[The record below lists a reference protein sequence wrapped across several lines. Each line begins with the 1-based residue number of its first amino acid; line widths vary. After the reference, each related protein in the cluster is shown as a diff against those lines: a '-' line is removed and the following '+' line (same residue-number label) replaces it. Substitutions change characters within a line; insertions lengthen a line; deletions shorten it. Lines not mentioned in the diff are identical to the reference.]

1 MNLDT
6 LGSLPVGIFDTIPI
20 LTLYIGMSF
29 ILFIA
34 FEIGYQLC
42 KYTKRNDQEGF
53 TTTGPMVGGLLGML
67 AFVLAFTF
75 SMAADQHNLRKKH
88 VLDEANIIGTAYLRA
103 DLLGDRDTTKIKDLL
118 KEYVDGRVY
127 AIKMRDPTIFKMVIE
142 RSQEIHDLLWNQ
154 VVSAAKREPT
164 LTIGLLIQ
172 SINDIIDSQQNRITA
187 GFYNR
192 IPSSVWI
199 VLLVISALTM
209 MTMGAQAKLGRS
221 RSLVAVIPLIMAFS
235 ALTTIVLDLDRP
247 QEGLITVGQEAL
259 IDLQESFKRK
269 H

>member
-1 MNLDT
+1 MNLET
-6 LGSLPVGIFDTIPI
+6 LGSLPIGIFDAIPI

-29 ILFIA
+29 TLLLS

-42 KYTKRNDQEGF
+42 KYTKRNDKEGF

-88 VLDEANIIGTAYLRA
+88 VLEEANIIGTAYLRA

-127 AIKMRDPTIFKMVIE
+127 AIKMRDATIFKMALK
-142 RSQEIHDLLWNQ
+142 RSQEIQDLLWNQ

-172 SINDIIDSQQNRITA
+172 SINDIIDSHQNRVTA

-199 VLLVISALTM
+199 VLLVISTLTM
-209 MTMGAQAKLGRS
+209 MTMGAQAKLGNS

-247 QEGLITVGQEAL
+247 QEGLITVGQEAM
-259 IDLQESFKRK
+259 IDLQESLNRK

>member
-1 MNLDT
+1 MNLET
-6 LGSLPVGIFDTIPI
+6 LDSLPVGIFDAIPI
-20 LTLYIGMSF
+20 LTLYIGMTFTLLLS
-29 ILFIA
+29 

-42 KYTKRNDQEGF
+42 TYAKRNDKEGF

-75 SMAADQHNLRKKH
+75 SMAAEQHNLRKKH

-103 DLLGDRDTTKIKDLL
+103 DLAGDRDTIKIKDLL
-118 KEYVDGRVY
+118 KEYVDVRVD
-127 AIKMRDPTIFKMVIE
+127 AIKMRDAAIFKRGLE
-142 RSQEIHDLLWNQ
+142 RSQEIQDLLWNQ
-154 VVSAAKREPT
+154 VVSAAKREPS
-164 LTIGLLIQ
+164 LTIGLLVQ
-172 SINDIIDSQQNRITA
+172 SINELIDSHQNRITA

-199 VLLVISALTM
+199 LLLVISALTM
-209 MTMGAQAKLGRS
+209 MTMGAQAKLGKS

-259 IDLQESFKRK
+259 IDLQVSLNRK
-269 H
+269 

>member
-1 MNLDT
+1 MNLET
-6 LGSLPVGIFDTIPI
+6 LGSLPIGIFDAIPI

-29 ILFIA
+29 TLLLS

-42 KYTKRNDQEGF
+42 KYTKRNDKEGF

-88 VLDEANIIGTAYLRA
+88 VLEEANIIGTAYLRA

-127 AIKMRDPTIFKMVIE
+127 AIKMRDATILKMALK
-142 RSQEIHDLLWNQ
+142 RSQEIQDLLWNQ

-172 SINDIIDSQQNRITA
+172 SINDIIDSHQNRVTA

-199 VLLVISALTM
+199 VLLVISTLTM
-209 MTMGAQAKLGRS
+209 MTMGAQAKLGNS

-247 QEGLITVGQEAL
+247 QEGLITVGQEAM
-259 IDLQESFKRK
+259 IDLQESLNRK

>member
-1 MNLDT
+1 MNLET
-6 LGSLPVGIFDTIPI
+6 LGSLPIGIFDAIPI

-29 ILFIA
+29 TLLLS

-42 KYTKRNDQEGF
+42 KYTKRNDKEGF
-53 TTTGPMVGGLLGML
+53 TTTGPMVGGLLAML

-88 VLDEANIIGTAYLRA
+88 VLEEANIIGTAYLRA

-127 AIKMRDPTIFKMVIE
+127 AIKMRDATIFKMALK
-142 RSQEIHDLLWNQ
+142 RSQEIQDLLWNQ

-172 SINDIIDSQQNRITA
+172 SINDIIDSHQNRVTA

-199 VLLVISALTM
+199 VLLVISTLTM
-209 MTMGAQAKLGRS
+209 MTMGAQAKLGNS

-247 QEGLITVGQEAL
+247 QEGLITVGQEAM
-259 IDLQESFKRK
+259 IDLQESLNRK

>member
-1 MNLDT
+1 MNLEM
-6 LGSLPVGIFDTIPI
+6 LSSLPVGVFDAIPM
-20 LTLYIGMSF
+20 LPLYIGMTFTLLLS
-29 ILFIA
+29 
-34 FEIGYQLC
+34 FEIGYQLST
-42 KYTKRNDQEGF
+42 YTKRNDKEGF

-75 SMAADQHNLRKKH
+75 SMAAEQHNLRKKH

-103 DLLGDRDTTKIKDLL
+103 DLVGDRDTTKIKELL
-118 KEYVDGRVY
+118 KEYVDVRVY
-127 AIKMRDPTIFKMVIE
+127 AIKMRDAAIFKRALE
-142 RSQEIHDLLWNQ
+142 RSQEIQDLLWDQ
-154 VVSAAKREPT
+154 VVSAAKKEPS
-164 LTIGLLIQ
+164 LTVGLLVQ
-172 SINDIIDSQQNRITA
+172 SINEVIDIHQNRITA

-209 MTMGAQAKLGRS
+209 MTMGAQAKLGKS

-259 IDLQESFKRK
+259 IDLQVSLNRK
-269 H
+269 